1 MKFSAKKLAAT
12 VLSATM
18 IASVL
23 GGCGGVA
30 RKTVE
35 IDENRTTLTVGNWN
49 GGVGYEWLNSAIKK
63 FEEKYKDVSFEE
75 GKKGVQVIIGSNN
88 KTTMEGETLKDVILN
103 DETRDEIFFT
113 EGVFYQWWAKSG
125 MMLDITEYVNED
137 LTEFGEDKSIS
148 SKIHA
153 DNLKALQVD
162 GKIYALP
169 FWQGNYCMVYN
180 ATLFDENKWYIGA
193 DGNFTDAKGQLSA
206 GADGKQ
212 GTYDDG
218 LPATYDEFYQ
228 LVEEVK
234 KDNCVPIQFP
244 GASQEYVSW
253 FLSELAAD
261 NMGYEQFMLNYNFDG
276 TAELIKD
283 GSIDWDTMKFETEN
297 VKITKNNAYELA
309 RQPGIAYAVKFAET
323 LLQDQSNYD
332 INKSLSGSFK
342 IAQSQ
347 LEFVRNPTVS
357 AQKNVAIMFD
367 GFWWENE
374 AANAFKETYGTK
386 ATKYDADMEYKVM
399 PLPKA
404 TKADIGSENVIVES
418 MDSYCFIK
426 SNIAPEKIDVATKF
440 LQFVHTDAQME
451 EFTQLTGL
459 LKPYQY
465 DVNTDELT
473 SFSKSMI
480 EYVNSGR
487 TALPTDSNDLYTYS
501 PSDFR
506 LVRFMRTKYASD
518 RDSTDM
524 PSIVLT
530 TKSGGKFVYT
540 AEDYYKGII
549 NYRKNGLWKNFEK
562 VLK

>member
-1 MKFSAKKLAAT
+1 MRFSAKKLAAT
-12 VLSATM
+12 VLSAAM
-18 IASVL
+18 IVTTLS
-23 GGCGGVA
+23 GCSGAA

-35 IDENRTTLTVGNWN
+35 IDSNRTTLTVGNWN
-49 GGVGYEWLNSAIKK
+49 GGVGSEWLNSAIKK
-63 FEEKYKDVSFEE
+63 FEEKYKDTSFEE

-88 KTTMEGETLKDVILN
+88 KTTMEGETLKDIILN
-103 DETRDEIFFT
+103 DDTRDEVFFT
-113 EGVFYQWWAKSG
+113 EGVFYQWWAKNG
-125 MMLDITEYVNED
+125 KMLDITEYVNAD
-137 LTEFGEDKSIS
+137 LTEFGEDKSIA
-148 SKIHA
+148 SKINE
-153 DNLKALQVD
+153 DNLNALQID

-193 DGNFTDAKGQLSA
+193 DGQFTDANGTLSA
-206 GADGKQ
+206 GADGKE

-218 LPATYDEFYQ
+218 MPATYDEFYK
-228 LVEEVK
+228 LLEEIK
-234 KDNCVPIQFP
+234 SDNCIPLQFP
-244 GASQEYVSW
+244 GASQDYVSW

-261 NMGYEQFMLNYNFDG
+261 NMGYEQFMLNYTFDG

-283 GSIDWDTMKFETEN
+283 GTMDWNTMKYDTEK
-297 VKITKNNAYELA
+297 VKITQQNAYELA
-309 RQPGIAYAVKFAET
+309 RQPGIAQAVKFAET
-323 LLQDQSNYD
+323 ILQDQSNYD

-367 GFWWENE
+367 GYWWENE
-374 AANAFKETYGTK
+374 ATNAFKETYGTK

-399 PLPKA
+399 PMPKA
-404 TKADIGSENVIVES
+404 TKADIGKENVVVES

-451 EFTQLTGL
+451 EFTQITGL
-459 LKPYQY
+459 LKPYEY
-465 DVNTDELT
+465 DVNTEELT
-473 SFSKSMI
+473 AFSKSMI
-480 EYVNSGR
+480 EYVASAHI
-487 TALPTDSNDLYTYS
+487 ALPTDSNDLYSYS

-506 LVRFMRTKYASD
+506 LVRLVKTKYASD
-518 RDSTDM
+518 RDASDM
-524 PSIVLT
+524 TSDVLT
-530 TKSGGKFVYT
+530 TKNGGKFVYS
-540 AEDYYKGII
+540 AKEYYEGIT
-549 NYRKNGLWKNFEK
+549 NYRKNILWKNFEK

>member
-1 MKFSAKKLAAT
+1 MRFSAKKLAAT

-35 IDENRTTLTVGNWN
+35 IDSNRTTLTIGNFN
-49 GGVGYEWLNSAIKK
+49 GGVGTEWLNSAIKK
-63 FEEKYKDVSFEE
+63 FEEKYKDTSFEE

-125 MMLDITEYVNED
+125 KMLDITEYVNAD
-137 LTEFGEDKSIS
+137 LTEFGEEKSIA
-148 SKIHA
+148 SKINE
-153 DNLKALQVD
+153 DNLKALQID
-162 GKIYALP
+162 GKIYAIP

-180 ATLFDENKWYIGA
+180 ATLFDENKWYLGA
-193 DGNFTDAKGQLSA
+193 DGQFTDAKGKLSA
-206 GADGKQ
+206 GADGKE

-218 LPATYDEFYQ
+218 MPATYDEFYQ
-228 LVEEVK
+228 LLAEIK

-244 GASQEYVSW
+244 GASQDYVSW

-261 NMGYEQFMLNYNFDG
+261 NMGYEQFMLNYNFNG
-276 TAELIKD
+276 TAELIKE
-283 GSIDWDTMKFETEN
+283 GTLDWNTMKYDTEK
-297 VKITKNNAYELA
+297 VKITQKNAYELA
-309 RQPGIAYAVKFAET
+309 RQPGIAQAVKFAET
-323 LLQDQSNYD
+323 ILQDQSNYD

-367 GFWWENE
+367 GYWWENE

-399 PLPKA
+399 PMPKA
-404 TKADIGSENVIVES
+404 TKADIGKENIVVES

-440 LQFVHTDAQME
+440 VQFVHTDAQME
-451 EFTQLTGL
+451 EFTQITGL
-459 LKPYQY
+459 LKPYEY
-465 DVNTDELT
+465 EVNTEELT

-480 EYVNSGR
+480 EYVNSAR
-487 TALPTDSNDLYTYS
+487 IALPTDSNDLYSYS

-506 LVRFMRTKYASD
+506 LVRFMKTKYASD
-518 RDSTDM
+518 RDASDMTTD
-524 PSIVLT
+524 VLT
-530 TKSGGKFVYT
+530 TKSGGKYVYS
-540 AEDYYKGII
+540 AKEYYAGVL
-549 NYRKNGLWKNFEK
+549 NYRKNVLWKNFDK